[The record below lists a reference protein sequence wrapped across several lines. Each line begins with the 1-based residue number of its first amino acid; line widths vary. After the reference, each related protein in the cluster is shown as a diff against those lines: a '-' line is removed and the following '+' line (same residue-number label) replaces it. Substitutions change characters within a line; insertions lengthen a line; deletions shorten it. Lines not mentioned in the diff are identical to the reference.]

1 MKKQN
6 VNNKLAFNKA
16 VIVELNNDQLAD
28 INGGATP
35 TIVVTSSGWCLAGA
49 GAVVGGVV
57 AWIVN

>member
-6 VNNKLAFNKA
+6 ANNKLAFNKA
-16 VIVELNNDQLAD
+16 VVAELNNAQLAD

-35 TIVVTSSGWCLAGA
+35 TITTSSGWCLAGA